1 MIDEVARCSWLIGSE
16 SGAEI
21 SIVRKIL
28 CGVESVAGASLT
40 TAMEYVV
47 GRRCVLVRA
56 DRGYQVAIGRYVLH
70 PIERIL
76 LPPPPPNCR

>member
-1 MIDEVARCSWLIGSE
+1 
-16 SGAEI
+16 
-21 SIVRKIL
+21 
-28 CGVESVAGASLT
+28 
-40 TAMEYVV
+40 MEYVV